1 MLSLVHFSRHLYI
14 RNCNQDPTLNSNY
27 NHAEEKHVVVPA
39 GIEPAT
45 LSVWRT
51 RDNHYTKE
59 PCWLGGKFFV

>member
-1 MLSLVHFSRHLYI
+1 MMVTMF
-14 RNCNQDPTLNSNY
+14 
-27 NHAEEKHVVVPA
+27 PA

-59 PCWLGGKFFV
+59 TVRELEVSR